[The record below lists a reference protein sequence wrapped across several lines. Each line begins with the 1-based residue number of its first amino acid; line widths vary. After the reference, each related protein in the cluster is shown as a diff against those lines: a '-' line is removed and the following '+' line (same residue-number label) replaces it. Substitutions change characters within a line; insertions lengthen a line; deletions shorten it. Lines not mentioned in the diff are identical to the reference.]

1 MKYYD
6 TNDIVDKTVLTQGGR
21 LVKKQYMKTGSG
33 LVPVNFQRD
42 HLNRFHVMPVRYNRS
57 SSARGIM
64 NRVPKVSK
72 AKIMDEISSSLSGM
86 SMRGRGIVS
95 M

>member
-6 TNDIVDKTVLTQGGR
+6 TDTIVDKTVLTQGGR
-21 LVKKQYMKTGSG
+21 LVTRHYMKSG
-33 LVPVNFQRD
+33 GGLIPVNFVRD
-42 HLNRFHVMPVRYNRS
+42 HMNRFHVMPRRFTRS
-57 SSARGIM
+57 TSAKGIM

-86 SMRGRGIVS
+86 NMRGRGVS
-95 M
+95 AF